1 MRLIPLY
8 CFSSISGRRVLIVDN
23 KKEYYT
29 ISTRLKK
36 EQKEQL
42 EQFAKEQDL
51 TMSQVVRKAIEM
63 YINSTTEE

>member
-1 MRLIPLY
+1 MN
-8 CFSSISGRRVLIVDN
+8 D

-29 ISTRLKK
+29 ISTRLKR

-42 EQFAKEQDL
+42 ELFAKEQDL

-63 YINSTTEE
+63 YITKK